1 MKIACLQFAPQVGD
15 VDNNLNRADAILNKA
30 NPQDLDLLVLPELAV
45 TGYNF
50 RSLRDISPFLE
61 PTGAGISS
69 VWARTTALK
78 YNCTTI
84 VGYPEKMDVSRRWPT
99 SPEYYNSALIVNQD
113 GDTIGHYRKTHLYYT
128 DETWALEG
136 PGFFKGH
143 LPGITGNVA
152 MGICMDINPYK
163 FEAPWHAF
171 EFAFHVLE
179 SNANVVIL
187 SMAWLT
193 TEDFGVYSSKSS
205 EPDLDTLTYW
215 LTRLEPLIRAET
227 EEEIIVIFAN
237 RTGVEDNAVYAGTS
251 AVIGIQGGEVNVYGV
266 LSRGAKELLVVDTE
280 AAPYAKLVYRPED
293 EEKSVDASGGE
304 PKISSDE
311 ASHRGSSNG
320 SNASPN
326 PSEKPGVS
334 ADPNSEEIG
343 GIVESG
349 RRGIPQTGYDGSP
362 VSSGYSWR
370 HSPSSF
376 AASTK
381 TSESGIHGT
390 YEERRTTPNPRQR
403 RPGIDCNE
411 SVEGAVPR
419 SAELDINTEFSGLVS
434 RLNDSPTTG
443 EASIKRPSSTKIR
456 NASRHRPRK
465 SQSTNPAEQLAQSI
479 PIGISRH
486 EELGLK
492 VVNKGTAPDVEQ
504 ALLSPD
510 LEKLGAELMV
520 FEGDISKGP
529 KRDSLI
535 CHVDEEDYAAKLL
548 AKRRNSVGKKPSKP
562 DVHADHSSP
571 RSAKPRE
578 NHGRSHSRNKSLTES
593 PIYPLET
600 SERTP
605 PRPASRGRQRSGSKT
620 TPNGLSKKT
629 SYSRMAANG
638 TPPPGLGGLR
648 GTTSESSRHNRHKSE
663 GILGVPSPP
672 PPRHRQDPAPPLPSK
687 PVKYKTEVPL
697 VKCETALPIRTTKHR
712 KGEPRSA
719 LTKGAL
725 SSLEAAVLSP
735 SAYISPTVEET
746 KPPAP
751 KFVPAR
757 IPRTPK
763 AMILPPDYD
772 GGVNH
777 QSMPVPPRKQEQVIS
792 MKCLDESTEDRRERP
807 RSAVW

>member
-136 PGFFKGH
+136 PGFFKGR
-143 LPGITGNVA
+143 LPGINSNVA

-237 RTGVEDNAVYAGTS
+237 RTGVEDDAVYAGTS

-293 EEKSVDASGGE
+293 EEKSVGASGGE
-304 PKISSDE
+304 PQAPSNEASKRTSSDTP
-311 ASHRGSSNG
+311 
-320 SNASPN
+320 NALPDHPEQLGRSP
-326 PSEKPGVS
+326 
-334 ADPNSEEIG
+334 DPNSEELEG
-343 GIVESG
+343 LVESG
-349 RRGIPQTGYDGSP
+349 RRSIPEPGYDESP

-376 AASTK
+376 P
-381 TSESGIHGT
+381 TSARSPESSIHG
-390 YEERRTTPNPRQR
+390 ERRGTPNPRHR
-403 RPGIDCNE
+403 RPSTNFNE
-411 SVEGAVPR
+411 PIENAVPR
-419 SAELDINTEFSGLVS
+419 SAELDINAEFSGLVS
-434 RLNDSPTTG
+434 KLNDSPAIG
-443 EASIKRPSSTKIR
+443 EASIKRPSSTKIQ
-456 NASRHRPRK
+456 NASRHRSQK
-465 SQSTNPAEQLAQSI
+465 SQTNNSEERLAQSI

-486 EELGLK
+486 EDLSPRAAHK
-492 VVNKGTAPDVEQ
+492 NPTPDVQ
-504 ALLSPD
+504 QVLLSPD
-510 LEKLGAELMV
+510 LEKLGADLMV
-520 FEGDISKGP
+520 FEGDIAKGP

-548 AKRRNSVGKKPSKP
+548 ARRKDSVGKQSSKA
-562 DVHADHSSP
+562 DIHAGNSSP
-571 RSAKPRE
+571 RNTKSKE
-578 NHGRSHSRNKSLTES
+578 SHGRSHSRGKGLTES
-593 PIYPLET
+593 PTYPFET
-600 SERTP
+600 SEETP

-620 TPNGLSKKT
+620 TSNGLSKKT

-638 TPPPGLGGLR
+638 TPPPGLGEAWR
-648 GTTSESSRHNRHKSE
+648 TTTESSRQNRHKGNS
-663 GILGVPSPP
+663 GVSPP
-672 PPRHRQDPAPPLPSK
+672 PLYQHRQDPVPPLPSK
-687 PVKYKTEVPL
+687 PARYKNPEPTVER
-697 VKCETALPIRTTKHR
+697 ETILPIRTAKHR

-725 SSLEAAVLSP
+725 SSLEAATLSP
-735 SAYISPTVEET
+735 STYISPTVEET

-757 IPRTPK
+757 IPPTPK

-772 GGVNH
+772 GGVSH

-792 MKCLDESTEDRRERP
+792 MKCLDQNSEERAERP